1 MRSSLFI
8 GLVSISLQKL
18 SHRGTRGNHAGV
30 LDCTACY
37 QTFLIPPANEVWGKV
52 IFSEASVILFTGGK
66 GGSAYRGVCLRGRL
80 PTGEGSVSGV
90 GEVGRPPCNQESG
103 GMHPTG
109 MLSYYESFC
118 SPTAPVNVK
127 MDARMQNN

>member
-37 QTFLIPPANEVWGKV
+37 QTFLLPLANEVWGKV
-52 IFSEASVILFTGGK
+52 IFSEASAILFTGEL
-66 GGSAYRGVCLRGRL
+66 GGWSAYRERSASGGGVFGTPMNQKRGRYA
-80 PTGEGSVSGV
+80 SYW
-90 GEVGRPPCNQESG
+90 
-103 GMHPTG
+103 
-109 MLSYYESFC
+109 MLSCYELFNYL
-118 SPTAPVNVK
+118 TI
-127 MDARMQNN
+127 RYI